1 MLAAVPTILLT
12 RHAQA
17 SFGASDYDVLSQHGH
32 AQALALADELT
43 RRGVPL
49 EQVVSGSL
57 ARQRDTA
64 APVAAAMGCEVT
76 VDARWDEYDTDD
88 VLAHHSTT
96 PVRAHRTPGS
106 DAPAVSSR
114 DFQDLL
120 DRALPAWIAAGDGG
134 ATAEAWPGFAARIGT
149 ALADVADGLRSGQT
163 TLVCTSSGVVAA
175 TCVALL
181 GLAPEAFVAL
191 NRVTVNAGVTK
202 VVHGRRGT
210 TLVSFNEHAHLERE
224 GRSLVTYR

>member
-1 MLAAVPTILLT
+1 MLAAVPTILLA

-17 SFGASDYDVLSQHGH
+17 SFGASDYDVLSEHGH
-32 AQALALADELT
+32 GQARALADELT
-43 RRGVPL
+43 RRGVRI
-49 EQVVSGSL
+49 EHVVSGSL

-64 APVAAAMGCEVT
+64 APVAAAVGREVT
-76 VDARWDEYDTDD
+76 VDARWDEYDADD
-88 VLAHHSTT
+88 VLAHHSSTA
-96 PVRAHRTPGS
+96 VRAHRPPGS

-120 DRALPAWIAAGDGG
+120 DRTLPAWIAAGDDGP
-134 ATAEAWPGFAARIGT
+134 TAEAWPAFAARVAA
-149 ALADVADGLRSGQT
+149 ALADVADGLGSGQT
-163 TLVCTSSGVVAA
+163 ALVCTSSGVVAG

-181 GLAPEAFVAL
+181 GLAPEAFVAF